1 MILLVLSCKSQSHIC
16 LPVSDKLK
24 QNELQELESTLQESK
39 RNDTSHL
46 RDLLDKIPDSFFGGK
61 HQSDKLDEIQQ
72 NCANSQMQNMSVS
85 PKEPEEFTRYV
96 QGIFKDIMPIIEW
109 HDEVLKSLSA
119 AFDKIPILPQIIE
132 QLEEQLTKFIFTQ
145 IAPFILPVVQQ
156 IQNEMATGSE
166 EIVESSKREQHIVFN
181 NDRST
186 DPTHSMLSK
195 DHFTNVSLLCLGL
208 GPLMPYRR
216 D

>member
-1 MILLVLSCKSQSHIC
+1 MARYSHERS
-16 LPVSDKLK
+16 LVSDKLK
-24 QNELQELESTLQESK
+24 QNELQELENTLQESK
-39 RNDTSHL
+39 RNDTSVL
-46 RDLLDKIPDSFFGGK
+46 RDLLDKVPDSFFGGK

-72 NCANSQMQNMSVS
+72 NCANSQMQNMKVS

-109 HDEVLKSLSA
+109 HDEIMKSLSA
-119 AFDKIPILPQIIE
+119 AFDKIPILPKIIE

-145 IAPFILPVVQQ
+145 IAPFILPVVHQ

-166 EIVESSKREQHIVFN
+166 TLVETSAREQFVVFN
-181 NDRST
+181 DDRST
-186 DPTHSMLSK
+186 DPTHSMLAK
-195 DHFTNVSLLCLGL
+195 DHFTNVCLLFVGSSAV
-208 GPLMPYRR
+208 